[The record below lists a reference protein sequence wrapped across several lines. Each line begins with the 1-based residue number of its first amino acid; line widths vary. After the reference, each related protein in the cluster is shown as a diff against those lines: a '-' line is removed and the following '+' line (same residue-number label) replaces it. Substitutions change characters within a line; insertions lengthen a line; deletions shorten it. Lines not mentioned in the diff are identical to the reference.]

1 MTLLKL
7 VLSGF
12 LFGATKFKALPY
24 KKKSPPQM
32 QQKLFIIDD
41 HSMLKKGLKSYLE
54 ENSQWIV
61 SGTFSNSKE
70 CMEALKKIG
79 SDSTDFPA
87 LLIVDIQL
95 VDESG
100 FDLVKKVRT
109 QFPGLKIVMYSMYD
123 TWGFILQAKD
133 LGVEGYI
140 SKVASDEELIK
151 CINIVARG
159 GKYYPVKEESIQN
172 EIDSIVSVLRK
183 QEKLVFEML
192 LQGKSNVQIK
202 EELFLSLHTVEN
214 YVSYLVKLTD
224 CDNRAQMIEK
234 YK

>member
-1 MTLLKL
+1 
-7 VLSGF
+7 
-12 LFGATKFKALPY
+12 
-24 KKKSPPQM
+24 M
-32 QQKLFIIDD
+32 QRKLFIIDD

>member
-1 MTLLKL
+1 
-7 VLSGF
+7 
-12 LFGATKFKALPY
+12 
-24 KKKSPPQM
+24 M

>member
-1 MTLLKL
+1 MK
-7 VLSGF
+7 
-12 LFGATKFKALPY
+12 
-24 KKKSPPQM
+24 
-32 QQKLFIIDD
+32 QKLFIIDD
-41 HSMLKKGLKSYLE
+41 HSMLKKGLKAYLE

-123 TWGFILQAKD
+123 TWDFILQTKD

-202 EELFLSLHTVEN
+202 DELFLSLHTVEN

-224 CDNRAQMIEK
+224 SSNMAQMIEK

>member
-1 MTLLKL
+1 
-7 VLSGF
+7 
-12 LFGATKFKALPY
+12 
-24 KKKSPPQM
+24 M

-123 TWGFILQAKD
+123 IWGFILQAKD

-224 CDNRAQMIEK
+224 SSNRAQMIEK